1 MDFTRQT
8 NIPLA
13 LVVAMSK
20 NNVIG
25 KGGTMPWHMS
35 DDLKWFKKNTL
46 GKPVI
51 MGRKTFQSIGRPL
64 PDRDNIVI
72 TRQSDFY
79 HEDITVAGDL
89 EDAIAIAEAFAL
101 HRGVQE
107 ICIIGGGEIYR
118 QSLPFASRVYLTEID
133 ADIEGDVFFPALTEE
148 EWQREAKGNISK
160 NDKNDYDA
168 KLSILT
174 RKTD

>member
-25 KGGTMPWHMS
+25 KGGTMPWRMS

-46 GKPVI
+46 GKPII

-72 TRQSDFY
+72 TRQSDFC

-118 QSLPFASRVYLTEID
+118 QSLPFASRIYLTEID
-133 ADIEGDVFFPALTEE
+133 TDIEGDVFFPAFNEE
-148 EWQREAKGNISK
+148 EWQRESKGTISK

-168 KLSILT
+168 RLSILT
-174 RKTD
+174 RKAD

>member
-13 LVVAMSK
+13 LVVAMAK

-25 KGGTMPWHMS
+25 SGGAMPWHMS

-51 MGRKTFQSIGRPL
+51 MGRKTFQSIGRAL
-64 PDRDNIVI
+64 PERDNIVI
-72 TRQSDFY
+72 TRQSDFC
-79 HEDITVAGDL
+79 HQDITVASNL

-107 ICIIGGGEIYR
+107 ICIIGGGEIY
-118 QSLPFASRVYLTEID
+118 QQALPFANRIYLTEIE
-133 ADIEGDVFFPALTEE
+133 ADIEGDVFFPALDEE
-148 EWQREAKGNISK
+148 KWQRQAKGSISR

-174 RKTD
+174 RKAD